1 MKKVMIFMV
10 VIIFGTTGIGLAKG
24 GGQGKHQQNARTG
37 KSSQEGTQSTDQ
49 QTSDQ
54 SEKEQQQDRE
64 RTRERSREH
73 DQAGQ
78 SGEKPKAG
86 DAQGESD
93 ARPDQGGTKA
103 KGQGQKTE
111 PPKGVQNA
119 AEKGKGKKKGLFER
133 WFGGSTDDKG
143 KEKK

>member
-1 MKKVMIFMV
+1 MKKTLIIMV

-24 GGQGKHQQNARTG
+24 GGQGKHQQKAQTGTSRT
-37 KSSQEGTQSTDQ
+37 EETRNPDQ

-54 SEKEQQQDRE
+54 SMKEQKQDRE
-64 RTRERSREH
+64 RASERTREH
-73 DQAGQ
+73 DQAVQ
-78 SGEKPKAG
+78 PGEMPKAG
-86 DAQGESD
+86 DAQVDSD
-93 ARPDQGGTKA
+93 SKPEKPEAKA

-133 WFGGSTDDKG
+133 WFGGSKEDKDQG
-143 KEKK
+143 EK